1 MRYIIFL
8 NLLML
13 TAFSNPLQAQA
24 DAIETYFGQH
34 IENEDFTVIYVSSKM
49 FSLISKVEINVDE
62 PEAQVAIDM
71 MKDIKG
77 LRMLMTEKDAMMH
90 YKEAI
95 SSINTDEYEVLMTV
109 RDEED
114 NIRFWVKE
122 NTIGEIEELLLLIGS
137 EDEFT
142 LLSFVGK
149 IDLAK
154 IGQLSNQLNI
164 NGVEHLDKIENQ

>member
-1 MRYIIFL
+1 MKYIIFL
-8 NLLML
+8 NLLIF
-13 TAFSNPLQAQA
+13 TAFSNPLEAQA

-34 IENEDFTVIYVSSKM
+34 IENEDFTVVYVSSKM
-49 FSLISKVEINVDE
+49 FSLISKVEIDVDD

-71 MKDIKG
+71 IKDIKG
-77 LRMLMTEKDAMMH
+77 LRMLMTEKNAMAH

-122 NTIGEIEELLLLIGS
+122 NTAGDIEELLLLIGS

-142 LLSFVGK
+142 LLSFIGK
-149 IDLAK
+149 IDLTK
-154 IGQLSNQLNI
+154 ISQLSNQLNI

>member
-1 MRYIIFL
+1 MI
-8 NLLML
+8 
-13 TAFSNPLQAQA
+13 
-24 DAIETYFGQH
+24 
-34 IENEDFTVIYVSSKM
+34 
-49 FSLISKVEINVDE
+49 
-62 PEAQVAIDM
+62 
-71 MKDIKG
+71 KDIKG
-77 LRMLMTEKDAMMH
+77 LRMLMTEKNAMAH

-122 NTIGEIEELLLLIGS
+122 NTAGDIEELLLLIGS

-142 LLSFVGK
+142 LLSFIGK
-149 IDLAK
+149 IDLTK
-154 IGQLSNQLNI
+154 ISQLSNQLNI